1 MENNVENKSENISE
15 PNSGYNSENNSETN
29 FENLNLSEKLI
40 KGVYIYGFK
49 KPSKIQVKGIQA
61 INTGKDC
68 IIQSQSGTGKTAT
81 YLLGILNKIEENDKC
96 QAIIIT
102 PTRELATQVFKV
114 ANEICKFNK
123 IKVEICTGGTSINEN
138 RSNLKKTNL
147 VIGTIGRIN
156 HMVQEN
162 RINIYNVKLLALDEA
177 DDILSEGVSKELGI
191 IFNKVPSGTQI
202 CLISATLSNNVFELS
217 NEFMHQPLKILL
229 KKNEIPVDLIKQF
242 YIDVEIEDLKLEVL
256 LDLYNLIS
264 TSQAIIFCNTIR
276 KVEWL
281 TTSLEENNFS
291 ITSIHGKMTSVERT
305 EVVKDFRNGKTRI
318 LITTDLLSR
327 GIDIPHVNLVIN
339 YDLPPNKETYIH
351 RIGRCGRFGKK
362 GVAIALVKMKD
373 QYDIKCINRMKTF
386 YNMNIDELPE
396 DIETYL

>member
-1 MENNVENKSENISE
+1 METNYENKKESISE
-15 PNSGYNSENNSETN
+15 YNSENEPEMETN
-29 FENLNLSEKLI
+29 FENLNLSENLI

-114 ANEICKFNK
+114 ATEICKFNK
-123 IKVEICTGGTSINEN
+123 IKIEICTGGTSINMN

-162 RINIYNVKLLALDEA
+162 RINLYNVKLLALDEA
-177 DDILSEGVSKELGI
+177 DDILSEGVSKELSMV
-191 IFNKVPSGTQI
+191 FNKLPTGTQI
-202 CLISATLSNNVFELS
+202 CLISATLSNNVFDLS
-217 NEFMHQPLKILL
+217 KEFMHQPLKILL
-229 KKNEIPVDLIKQF
+229 KKNDIPVDLIKQF
-242 YIDVEIEDLKLEVL
+242 YIDVEIEELKFEVL

-281 TTSLEENNFS
+281 TTNLEEKNFS
-291 ITSIHGKMTSVERT
+291 ITSIHGKMTSTERT